1 MGKELFDN
9 IPSKVSDL
17 LSDVKNG
24 RIGLPDLQRPFVWKD
39 NKVRELLDSMMKG
52 YPIGYIMLW
61 SSPDDYENTGHIGKN
76 EKVYKR
82 PDDLVIDGQQ
92 RLTALLA
99 AMYGVTIKARYVR
112 AGADELFCG
121 YVPFSW
127 SEKYGTV
134 LPLNRRE
141 VLNYN
146 VQIGSFSELEILA
159 NMVQKYQKPVHL
171 AFNSLYYRPEQYEEI
186 TQIIQQC
193 RSIGFDS
200 YILADPAL
208 LVYLRKEKIDCEVHL
223 SGDLG
228 TVNSAMTEVFAKEYP
243 KRIIFQRKNTI
254 SEMRA
259 VIRHITAQKEA
270 ARKEWTYPTEFE
282 AFALNELCQFSG
294 AFCNSLHCDEMGYLC
309 RVPYW
314 KKPMSLSESK
324 LEKQEKNRPGENI
337 SISEWDSASEL
348 TNPVSEDGY
357 LCGATGC
364 GLCTL
369 KQLSDAGI
377 THLKLVGRGNYTDFM
392 ERDIRNLRRTLEILE
407 DSSTEEEYI
416 RAMKAELF
424 PNGCSHMCYAR

>member
-1 MGKELFDN
+1 MK
-9 IPSKVSDL
+9 ITS
-17 LSDVKNG
+17 
-24 RIGLPDLQRPFVWKD
+24 GLG
-39 NKVRELLDSMMKG
+39 S
-52 YPIGYIMLW
+52 I
-61 SSPDDYENTGHIGKN
+61 DDY
-76 EKVYKR
+76 
-82 PDDLVIDGQQ
+82 P
-92 RLTALLA
+92 
-99 AMYGVTIKARYVR
+99 RYVR

-314 KKPMSLSESK
+314 KKPMSFSESK
-324 LEKQEKNRPGENI
+324 LEKQEKNHPGENI

-348 TNPVSEDGY
+348 PNPVSEDGY

-369 KQLSDAGI
+369 KQLSDTGI

>member
-1 MGKELFDN
+1 MK
-9 IPSKVSDL
+9 ITS
-17 LSDVKNG
+17 
-24 RIGLPDLQRPFVWKD
+24 GLG
-39 NKVRELLDSMMKG
+39 S
-52 YPIGYIMLW
+52 I
-61 SSPDDYENTGHIGKN
+61 DDY
-76 EKVYKR
+76 
-82 PDDLVIDGQQ
+82 P
-92 RLTALLA
+92 
-99 AMYGVTIKARYVR
+99 RYVR

-186 TQIIQQC
+186 AQIIQQC

-259 VIRHITAQKEA
+259 VIQHITAQKEA
-270 ARKEWTYPTEFE
+270 TRKEWTYPTEFE

-314 KKPMSLSESK
+314 KKPVSLSESK

-348 TNPVSEDGY
+348 MNPVSEDGY

>member
-1 MGKELFDN
+1 
-9 IPSKVSDL
+9 
-17 LSDVKNG
+17 
-24 RIGLPDLQRPFVWKD
+24 
-39 NKVRELLDSMMKG
+39 
-52 YPIGYIMLW
+52 
-61 SSPDDYENTGHIGKN
+61 
-76 EKVYKR
+76 
-82 PDDLVIDGQQ
+82 
-92 RLTALLA
+92 
-99 AMYGVTIKARYVR
+99 
-112 AGADELFCG
+112 
-121 YVPFSW
+121 
-127 SEKYGTV
+127 
-134 LPLNRRE
+134 
-141 VLNYN
+141 
-146 VQIGSFSELEILA
+146 
-159 NMVQKYQKPVHL
+159 MVQKYQKPVHL

-314 KKPMSLSESK
+314 KKPMSFSESK

-337 SISEWDSASEL
+337 YISEWDSASEL
-348 TNPVSEDGY
+348 MNPVSEDGY

-424 PNGCSHMCYAR
+424 PNGCSHMCYVR

>member
-1 MGKELFDN
+1 MK
-9 IPSKVSDL
+9 ITA
-17 LSDVKNG
+17 
-24 RIGLPDLQRPFVWKD
+24 GLG
-39 NKVRELLDSMMKG
+39 S
-52 YPIGYIMLW
+52 I
-61 SSPDDYENTGHIGKN
+61 DDY
-76 EKVYKR
+76 
-82 PDDLVIDGQQ
+82 P
-92 RLTALLA
+92 
-99 AMYGVTIKARYVR
+99 RYVR

-171 AFNSLYYRPEQYEEI
+171 TFNSLYYRPEQYEEI

-243 KRIIFQRKNTI
+243 KRLIFQRKNTI

-324 LEKQEKNRPGENI
+324 LEKQEKNHPGENI

-348 TNPVSEDGY
+348 MNPVSEDGY

-369 KQLSDAGI
+369 KQLSDVGI

>member
-1 MGKELFDN
+1 MK
-9 IPSKVSDL
+9 ITS
-17 LSDVKNG
+17 
-24 RIGLPDLQRPFVWKD
+24 GLG
-39 NKVRELLDSMMKG
+39 S
-52 YPIGYIMLW
+52 I
-61 SSPDDYENTGHIGKN
+61 DDY
-76 EKVYKR
+76 
-82 PDDLVIDGQQ
+82 P
-92 RLTALLA
+92 
-99 AMYGVTIKARYVR
+99 RYVR

-186 TQIIQQC
+186 AQIIQQC

-259 VIRHITAQKEA
+259 VIQHITAQKEA
-270 ARKEWTYPTEFE
+270 TRKEWTYPTEFE

-348 TNPVSEDGY
+348 MNPVSEDGY

>member
-1 MGKELFDN
+1 MK
-9 IPSKVSDL
+9 ITS
-17 LSDVKNG
+17 
-24 RIGLPDLQRPFVWKD
+24 GLG
-39 NKVRELLDSMMKG
+39 S
-52 YPIGYIMLW
+52 I
-61 SSPDDYENTGHIGKN
+61 DDY
-76 EKVYKR
+76 
-82 PDDLVIDGQQ
+82 P
-92 RLTALLA
+92 
-99 AMYGVTIKARYVR
+99 RYVR

-159 NMVQKYQKPVHL
+159 DMVQKYQKPVHL

-324 LEKQEKNRPGENI
+324 LEKQEKNHPGENI

-377 THLKLVGRGNYTDFM
+377 THLKLVEIGRASCR
-392 ERDIRNLRRTLEILE
+392 ERV
-407 DSSTEEEYI
+407 
-416 RAMKAELF
+416 
-424 PNGCSHMCYAR
+424 

>member
-1 MGKELFDN
+1 MK
-9 IPSKVSDL
+9 ITS
-17 LSDVKNG
+17 
-24 RIGLPDLQRPFVWKD
+24 GLG
-39 NKVRELLDSMMKG
+39 S
-52 YPIGYIMLW
+52 I
-61 SSPDDYENTGHIGKN
+61 DDY
-76 EKVYKR
+76 
-82 PDDLVIDGQQ
+82 P
-92 RLTALLA
+92 
-99 AMYGVTIKARYVR
+99 RYVR

-171 AFNSLYYRPEQYEEI
+171 AFNSLYYRQEQYEEI

-314 KKPMSLSESK
+314 KKPMSFSESK

-348 TNPVSEDGY
+348 MNPVSEDGY

-392 ERDIRNLRRTLEILE
+392 ERDIRNLRSTLEILE

-424 PNGCSHMCYAR
+424 PNGCSHMCYVR

>member
-1 MGKELFDN
+1 MK
-9 IPSKVSDL
+9 ITS
-17 LSDVKNG
+17 
-24 RIGLPDLQRPFVWKD
+24 GLG
-39 NKVRELLDSMMKG
+39 S
-52 YPIGYIMLW
+52 I
-61 SSPDDYENTGHIGKN
+61 DDY
-76 EKVYKR
+76 
-82 PDDLVIDGQQ
+82 P
-92 RLTALLA
+92 
-99 AMYGVTIKARYVR
+99 RYVR

-294 AFCNSLHCDEMGYLC
+294 AFCNSLHCDEMGHLC
-309 RVPYW
+309 RVPY
-314 KKPMSLSESK
+314 KIKPMSLSESK

-348 TNPVSEDGY
+348 MNPVSEDGY

-424 PNGCSHMCYAR
+424 PNGCSHMCYVR

>member
-1 MGKELFDN
+1 MK
-9 IPSKVSDL
+9 ITS
-17 LSDVKNG
+17 
-24 RIGLPDLQRPFVWKD
+24 GLG
-39 NKVRELLDSMMKG
+39 S
-52 YPIGYIMLW
+52 I
-61 SSPDDYENTGHIGKN
+61 DDY
-76 EKVYKR
+76 
-82 PDDLVIDGQQ
+82 P
-92 RLTALLA
+92 
-99 AMYGVTIKARYVR
+99 RYVR

-186 TQIIQQC
+186 AQIIQQC

-294 AFCNSLHCDEMGYLC
+294 AFCNSLHCAEMGYLC

-348 TNPVSEDGY
+348 MNPVSEDGY
-357 LCGATGC
+357 LCGTTGC

>member
-1 MGKELFDN
+1 MK
-9 IPSKVSDL
+9 ITA
-17 LSDVKNG
+17 
-24 RIGLPDLQRPFVWKD
+24 GLG
-39 NKVRELLDSMMKG
+39 S
-52 YPIGYIMLW
+52 I
-61 SSPDDYENTGHIGKN
+61 DDY
-76 EKVYKR
+76 
-82 PDDLVIDGQQ
+82 P
-92 RLTALLA
+92 
-99 AMYGVTIKARYVR
+99 RYVR

-171 AFNSLYYRPEQYEEI
+171 TFNSLYYRPEQYEEI

-314 KKPMSLSESK
+314 KKPMSFSESK

-348 TNPVSEDGY
+348 MNPVSEDGY

-369 KQLSDAGI
+369 KRLSDAGI

>member
-1 MGKELFDN
+1 MK
-9 IPSKVSDL
+9 ITS
-17 LSDVKNG
+17 
-24 RIGLPDLQRPFVWKD
+24 GLG
-39 NKVRELLDSMMKG
+39 S
-52 YPIGYIMLW
+52 I
-61 SSPDDYENTGHIGKN
+61 DDY
-76 EKVYKR
+76 
-82 PDDLVIDGQQ
+82 P
-92 RLTALLA
+92 
-99 AMYGVTIKARYVR
+99 RYVR

-186 TQIIQQC
+186 AQIIQQC

-200 YILADPAL
+200 YIVADPAL

-348 TNPVSEDGY
+348 MNPVSEDGY

>member
-1 MGKELFDN
+1 MK
-9 IPSKVSDL
+9 ITS
-17 LSDVKNG
+17 
-24 RIGLPDLQRPFVWKD
+24 GLG
-39 NKVRELLDSMMKG
+39 S
-52 YPIGYIMLW
+52 I
-61 SSPDDYENTGHIGKN
+61 DDY
-76 EKVYKR
+76 
-82 PDDLVIDGQQ
+82 P
-92 RLTALLA
+92 
-99 AMYGVTIKARYVR
+99 RYVR

-171 AFNSLYYRPEQYEEI
+171 TFNSLYYRPEQYEEI
-186 TQIIQQC
+186 ARIIQQC
-193 RSIGFDS
+193 RSIGFES

-254 SEMRA
+254 SEMCA

-314 KKPMSLSESK
+314 KKPMSFSESK

-369 KQLSDAGI
+369 KRLSDAGI
-377 THLKLVGRGNYTDFM
+377 THLKLVGREIILILWSVISEICAAHWRFWRILLRKKNIS
-392 ERDIRNLRRTLEILE
+392 ER
-407 DSSTEEEYI
+407 
-416 RAMKAELF
+416 
-424 PNGCSHMCYAR
+424 

>member
-1 MGKELFDN
+1 MK
-9 IPSKVSDL
+9 ITA
-17 LSDVKNG
+17 
-24 RIGLPDLQRPFVWKD
+24 GLG
-39 NKVRELLDSMMKG
+39 S
-52 YPIGYIMLW
+52 I
-61 SSPDDYENTGHIGKN
+61 DDY
-76 EKVYKR
+76 
-82 PDDLVIDGQQ
+82 P
-92 RLTALLA
+92 
-99 AMYGVTIKARYVR
+99 RYVR

-171 AFNSLYYRPEQYEEI
+171 TFNSLYYRPEQYEEI
-186 TQIIQQC
+186 ARIIQQC
-193 RSIGFDS
+193 RSIGFES

-259 VIRHITAQKEA
+259 VIQHITAQKEA
-270 ARKEWTYPTEFE
+270 TRKEWTYPTEFE

-348 TNPVSEDGY
+348 MNPVSEDGY

>member
-1 MGKELFDN
+1 MK
-9 IPSKVSDL
+9 ITS
-17 LSDVKNG
+17 
-24 RIGLPDLQRPFVWKD
+24 GLG
-39 NKVRELLDSMMKG
+39 S
-52 YPIGYIMLW
+52 I
-61 SSPDDYENTGHIGKN
+61 DDY
-76 EKVYKR
+76 
-82 PDDLVIDGQQ
+82 P
-92 RLTALLA
+92 
-99 AMYGVTIKARYVR
+99 RYVR

-186 TQIIQQC
+186 AQIIQQC

-348 TNPVSEDGY
+348 MNPVSEDGY

-407 DSSTEEEYI
+407 DSSMEEEYI

>member
-1 MGKELFDN
+1 MK
-9 IPSKVSDL
+9 ITA
-17 LSDVKNG
+17 
-24 RIGLPDLQRPFVWKD
+24 GLG
-39 NKVRELLDSMMKG
+39 S
-52 YPIGYIMLW
+52 I
-61 SSPDDYENTGHIGKN
+61 DDY
-76 EKVYKR
+76 
-82 PDDLVIDGQQ
+82 P
-92 RLTALLA
+92 
-99 AMYGVTIKARYVR
+99 RYVR

-171 AFNSLYYRPEQYEEI
+171 TFNSLYYRPEQYEEI
-186 TQIIQQC
+186 ARIIQQC
-193 RSIGFDS
+193 RSIGFES

-259 VIRHITAQKEA
+259 VIQHITAQKEA

-348 TNPVSEDGY
+348 MNPVSEDGY

>member
-1 MGKELFDN
+1 MK
-9 IPSKVSDL
+9 ITS
-17 LSDVKNG
+17 
-24 RIGLPDLQRPFVWKD
+24 GLG
-39 NKVRELLDSMMKG
+39 S
-52 YPIGYIMLW
+52 I
-61 SSPDDYENTGHIGKN
+61 DDY
-76 EKVYKR
+76 
-82 PDDLVIDGQQ
+82 P
-92 RLTALLA
+92 
-99 AMYGVTIKARYVR
+99 RYVR

-186 TQIIQQC
+186 AQIIQQC

-259 VIRHITAQKEA
+259 VIRHITEQKEA

-314 KKPMSLSESK
+314 KKPMSFSESK

-348 TNPVSEDGY
+348 MNPVSEDGY

>member
-1 MGKELFDN
+1 MK
-9 IPSKVSDL
+9 ITS
-17 LSDVKNG
+17 
-24 RIGLPDLQRPFVWKD
+24 GLG
-39 NKVRELLDSMMKG
+39 S
-52 YPIGYIMLW
+52 I
-61 SSPDDYENTGHIGKN
+61 DDY
-76 EKVYKR
+76 
-82 PDDLVIDGQQ
+82 P
-92 RLTALLA
+92 
-99 AMYGVTIKARYVR
+99 RYVR

-171 AFNSLYYRPEQYEEI
+171 TFNSLYYRPEQYEEI

-348 TNPVSEDGY
+348 TNPVSEDGS
-357 LCGATGC
+357 LCAATGC

>member
-1 MGKELFDN
+1 MK
-9 IPSKVSDL
+9 ITS
-17 LSDVKNG
+17 
-24 RIGLPDLQRPFVWKD
+24 GLG
-39 NKVRELLDSMMKG
+39 S
-52 YPIGYIMLW
+52 I
-61 SSPDDYENTGHIGKN
+61 DDY
-76 EKVYKR
+76 
-82 PDDLVIDGQQ
+82 P
-92 RLTALLA
+92 
-99 AMYGVTIKARYVR
+99 RYVR

-186 TQIIQQC
+186 AQIIQQC

-243 KRIIFQRKNTI
+243 KRIIFQRKNMI

-348 TNPVSEDGY
+348 MNPVSEDGY

>member
-1 MGKELFDN
+1 MK
-9 IPSKVSDL
+9 ITS
-17 LSDVKNG
+17 
-24 RIGLPDLQRPFVWKD
+24 GLG
-39 NKVRELLDSMMKG
+39 S
-52 YPIGYIMLW
+52 I
-61 SSPDDYENTGHIGKN
+61 DDY
-76 EKVYKR
+76 
-82 PDDLVIDGQQ
+82 P
-92 RLTALLA
+92 
-99 AMYGVTIKARYVR
+99 RYVR

-186 TQIIQQC
+186 AQIIQQC

-314 KKPMSLSESK
+314 KKPVSLSESK

-348 TNPVSEDGY
+348 MNPVSEDGY

>member
-1 MGKELFDN
+1 MK
-9 IPSKVSDL
+9 ITA
-17 LSDVKNG
+17 
-24 RIGLPDLQRPFVWKD
+24 GLG
-39 NKVRELLDSMMKG
+39 S
-52 YPIGYIMLW
+52 I
-61 SSPDDYENTGHIGKN
+61 DDY
-76 EKVYKR
+76 
-82 PDDLVIDGQQ
+82 P
-92 RLTALLA
+92 
-99 AMYGVTIKARYVR
+99 RYVR

-171 AFNSLYYRPEQYEEI
+171 TFNSLYYRPEQYEEI
-186 TQIIQQC
+186 ARIIQQC
-193 RSIGFDS
+193 RSIGFES

-259 VIRHITAQKEA
+259 VIQHITAQKEA
-270 ARKEWTYPTEFE
+270 TRKEWTYPTEFE

-314 KKPMSLSESK
+314 KKPMSFSESK

-348 TNPVSEDGY
+348 MNPVSEDGY

>member
-1 MGKELFDN
+1 MK
-9 IPSKVSDL
+9 ITS
-17 LSDVKNG
+17 
-24 RIGLPDLQRPFVWKD
+24 GLG
-39 NKVRELLDSMMKG
+39 S
-52 YPIGYIMLW
+52 I
-61 SSPDDYENTGHIGKN
+61 DDY
-76 EKVYKR
+76 
-82 PDDLVIDGQQ
+82 P
-92 RLTALLA
+92 
-99 AMYGVTIKARYVR
+99 RYVR

-171 AFNSLYYRPEQYEEI
+171 TFNSLYYRPEQYEEI

-314 KKPMSLSESK
+314 KKPMSFSESK

-348 TNPVSEDGY
+348 MNPVSEDGY

-424 PNGCSHMCYAR
+424 PNGCSHMCYVR

>member
-1 MGKELFDN
+1 MK
-9 IPSKVSDL
+9 ITS
-17 LSDVKNG
+17 
-24 RIGLPDLQRPFVWKD
+24 GLG
-39 NKVRELLDSMMKG
+39 S
-52 YPIGYIMLW
+52 I
-61 SSPDDYENTGHIGKN
+61 DDY
-76 EKVYKR
+76 
-82 PDDLVIDGQQ
+82 P
-92 RLTALLA
+92 
-99 AMYGVTIKARYVR
+99 RYVR

-309 RVPYW
+309 RVPYHLERVMR
-314 KKPMSLSESK
+314 KRNNREKEKGDGLEALGVSDENFTGDIGEDESW
-324 LEKQEKNRPGENI
+324 LEKYDE
-337 SISEWDSASEL
+337 
-348 TNPVSEDGY
+348 TGY
-357 LCGATGC
+357 LCGETGC
-364 GLCTL
+364 GLCAL
-369 KQLSDAGI
+369 YQMQKAGI
-377 THLKLVGRGNYTDFM
+377 THLKLVGRGNYTDYM
-392 ERDIRNLRRTLEILE
+392 EKDIRNLRQALNILDRSFE
-407 DSSTEEEYI
+407 NIGQDQDNEKI
-416 RAMKAELF
+416 FQQQMKQMIF
-424 PNGCSHMCYAR
+424 PNGCSENCYYR

>member
-1 MGKELFDN
+1 MK
-9 IPSKVSDL
+9 ITA
-17 LSDVKNG
+17 
-24 RIGLPDLQRPFVWKD
+24 GLG
-39 NKVRELLDSMMKG
+39 S
-52 YPIGYIMLW
+52 I
-61 SSPDDYENTGHIGKN
+61 DDY
-76 EKVYKR
+76 
-82 PDDLVIDGQQ
+82 P
-92 RLTALLA
+92 
-99 AMYGVTIKARYVR
+99 RYVR

-171 AFNSLYYRPEQYEEI
+171 TFNSLYYRPEQYEEI

-348 TNPVSEDGY
+348 MNPVSEDCY

>member
-1 MGKELFDN
+1 MK
-9 IPSKVSDL
+9 ITS
-17 LSDVKNG
+17 
-24 RIGLPDLQRPFVWKD
+24 GLG
-39 NKVRELLDSMMKG
+39 S
-52 YPIGYIMLW
+52 I
-61 SSPDDYENTGHIGKN
+61 DDY
-76 EKVYKR
+76 
-82 PDDLVIDGQQ
+82 P
-92 RLTALLA
+92 
-99 AMYGVTIKARYVR
+99 RYVR

-186 TQIIQQC
+186 AQIIQQC

-243 KRIIFQRKNTI
+243 QRIIFQRKNTI

-348 TNPVSEDGY
+348 MNPVSEDGY

-416 RAMKAELF
+416 RAMTAELF

>member
-1 MGKELFDN
+1 MK
-9 IPSKVSDL
+9 ITS
-17 LSDVKNG
+17 
-24 RIGLPDLQRPFVWKD
+24 GLG
-39 NKVRELLDSMMKG
+39 S
-52 YPIGYIMLW
+52 I
-61 SSPDDYENTGHIGKN
+61 DDY
-76 EKVYKR
+76 
-82 PDDLVIDGQQ
+82 P
-92 RLTALLA
+92 
-99 AMYGVTIKARYVR
+99 RYVR

-186 TQIIQQC
+186 AQIIQQC

-294 AFCNSLHCDEMGYLC
+294 AFCNSLHGDEMGYLC

-348 TNPVSEDGY
+348 MNPVSEDGY

>member
-1 MGKELFDN
+1 MK
-9 IPSKVSDL
+9 ITS
-17 LSDVKNG
+17 
-24 RIGLPDLQRPFVWKD
+24 GLG
-39 NKVRELLDSMMKG
+39 S
-52 YPIGYIMLW
+52 I
-61 SSPDDYENTGHIGKN
+61 DDY
-76 EKVYKR
+76 
-82 PDDLVIDGQQ
+82 P
-92 RLTALLA
+92 
-99 AMYGVTIKARYVR
+99 RYVR

-171 AFNSLYYRPEQYEEI
+171 AFNSLYYRQEQYEEI

-314 KKPMSLSESK
+314 KKPMSFSESK

-348 TNPVSEDGY
+348 MNPVSEDGY

-416 RAMKAELF
+416 RAMKAEIV
-424 PNGCSHMCYAR
+424 PNGCSQMCYVR

>member
-1 MGKELFDN
+1 MK
-9 IPSKVSDL
+9 ITS
-17 LSDVKNG
+17 
-24 RIGLPDLQRPFVWKD
+24 GLG
-39 NKVRELLDSMMKG
+39 S
-52 YPIGYIMLW
+52 I
-61 SSPDDYENTGHIGKN
+61 DDY
-76 EKVYKR
+76 
-82 PDDLVIDGQQ
+82 P
-92 RLTALLA
+92 
-99 AMYGVTIKARYVR
+99 RYVR

-186 TQIIQQC
+186 AQIIQQC

-294 AFCNSLHCDEMGYLC
+294 AFCNSLYCDEMGYLC

-348 TNPVSEDGY
+348 MNPVSEDGY

>member
-1 MGKELFDN
+1 MK
-9 IPSKVSDL
+9 ITS
-17 LSDVKNG
+17 
-24 RIGLPDLQRPFVWKD
+24 GLG
-39 NKVRELLDSMMKG
+39 S
-52 YPIGYIMLW
+52 I
-61 SSPDDYENTGHIGKN
+61 DDY
-76 EKVYKR
+76 
-82 PDDLVIDGQQ
+82 P
-92 RLTALLA
+92 
-99 AMYGVTIKARYVR
+99 RYVR

-171 AFNSLYYRPEQYEEI
+171 AFNSLYYRQEQYEEI

-294 AFCNSLHCDEMGYLC
+294 AFCDSLHCDEMGYLC

-314 KKPMSLSESK
+314 KKPMSFSESK

-348 TNPVSEDGY
+348 MNPVSEDGY

-424 PNGCSHMCYAR
+424 PNGCSHMCYVR

>member
-1 MGKELFDN
+1 MK
-9 IPSKVSDL
+9 ITS
-17 LSDVKNG
+17 
-24 RIGLPDLQRPFVWKD
+24 GLG
-39 NKVRELLDSMMKG
+39 S
-52 YPIGYIMLW
+52 I
-61 SSPDDYENTGHIGKN
+61 DDY
-76 EKVYKR
+76 
-82 PDDLVIDGQQ
+82 P
-92 RLTALLA
+92 
-99 AMYGVTIKARYVR
+99 RYVR

-171 AFNSLYYRPEQYEEI
+171 TFNSLYYRPEQYEEI
-186 TQIIQQC
+186 AQIIQQC

-314 KKPMSLSESK
+314 KKPMSFSESK

-348 TNPVSEDGY
+348 MNPVSEDGY

-369 KQLSDAGI
+369 KRLSDAGI

>member
-1 MGKELFDN
+1 MK
-9 IPSKVSDL
+9 ITS
-17 LSDVKNG
+17 
-24 RIGLPDLQRPFVWKD
+24 GLG
-39 NKVRELLDSMMKG
+39 S
-52 YPIGYIMLW
+52 I
-61 SSPDDYENTGHIGKN
+61 DDY
-76 EKVYKR
+76 
-82 PDDLVIDGQQ
+82 P
-92 RLTALLA
+92 
-99 AMYGVTIKARYVR
+99 RYVR

-186 TQIIQQC
+186 AQIIQQC
-193 RSIGFDS
+193 RSIEFDS

-348 TNPVSEDGY
+348 MNPVSEDGY

>member
-1 MGKELFDN
+1 MIFLHMELHSAEN
-9 IPSKVSDL
+9 G
-17 LSDVKNG
+17 VKWWWKTMK
-24 RIGLPDLQRPFVWKD
+24 ITAGLG
-39 NKVRELLDSMMKG
+39 S
-52 YPIGYIMLW
+52 I
-61 SSPDDYENTGHIGKN
+61 DDY
-76 EKVYKR
+76 
-82 PDDLVIDGQQ
+82 P
-92 RLTALLA
+92 
-99 AMYGVTIKARYVR
+99 RYVR

-171 AFNSLYYRPEQYEEI
+171 TFNSLYYRPEQYEEI

-314 KKPMSLSESK
+314 KKPMSFSESK

-369 KQLSDAGI
+369 KRLSDAGI

>member
-1 MGKELFDN
+1 MK
-9 IPSKVSDL
+9 ITS
-17 LSDVKNG
+17 
-24 RIGLPDLQRPFVWKD
+24 GLG
-39 NKVRELLDSMMKG
+39 S
-52 YPIGYIMLW
+52 I
-61 SSPDDYENTGHIGKN
+61 DDY
-76 EKVYKR
+76 
-82 PDDLVIDGQQ
+82 P
-92 RLTALLA
+92 
-99 AMYGVTIKARYVR
+99 RYVR

-186 TQIIQQC
+186 AQIIQQC

-348 TNPVSEDGY
+348 MNPVSEDGY

-407 DSSTEEEYI
+407 DSSTEEDYI

>member
-1 MGKELFDN
+1 MK
-9 IPSKVSDL
+9 ITS
-17 LSDVKNG
+17 
-24 RIGLPDLQRPFVWKD
+24 GLG
-39 NKVRELLDSMMKG
+39 S
-52 YPIGYIMLW
+52 I
-61 SSPDDYENTGHIGKN
+61 DDY
-76 EKVYKR
+76 
-82 PDDLVIDGQQ
+82 P
-92 RLTALLA
+92 
-99 AMYGVTIKARYVR
+99 RYVR

-186 TQIIQQC
+186 AQIIQQC

-314 KKPMSLSESK
+314 KKPMLLSESK

-337 SISEWDSASEL
+337 SISEL

>member
-1 MGKELFDN
+1 MK
-9 IPSKVSDL
+9 ITA
-17 LSDVKNG
+17 
-24 RIGLPDLQRPFVWKD
+24 GLG
-39 NKVRELLDSMMKG
+39 S
-52 YPIGYIMLW
+52 I
-61 SSPDDYENTGHIGKN
+61 DDY
-76 EKVYKR
+76 
-82 PDDLVIDGQQ
+82 P
-92 RLTALLA
+92 
-99 AMYGVTIKARYVR
+99 RYVR

-171 AFNSLYYRPEQYEEI
+171 TFNSLYYRPEQYEEI
-186 TQIIQQC
+186 ARIIQQC
-193 RSIGFDS
+193 RSIGFES

-254 SEMRA
+254 SEMCA

-314 KKPMSLSESK
+314 KKPVSLSESK

-337 SISEWDSASEL
+337 SISEWDSASEP

-369 KQLSDAGI
+369 KRLSDAGGFFY
-377 THLKLVGRGNYTDFM
+377 GRRIYPSD
-392 ERDIRNLRRTLEILE
+392 E
-407 DSSTEEEYI
+407 S
-416 RAMKAELF
+416 RAFSKWMQ
-424 PNGCSHMCYAR
+424 SHVLCQIKYVNSF